1 MYFGCDYYPEHWP
14 KERRKKDVQLMA
26 EAGFNVVRM
35 AEFAWSKIEPSEGE
49 FDFLWLDEAIN
60 LLQNY
65 GIKVVLG
72 TPTAAPPAWIIEDD
86 PTILPV
92 DEKRL
97 QMAFGGREHYCPNH
111 TGYQKHTIRIVK
123 EMGKHFKDNPCVIGW
138 QIDNEFSGRR
148 CYCNYCRQAF
158 QKWLKDKYIS
168 LDNLNK
174 EWGTIFWSQ
183 NYSKWEEIPVPIA
196 TALAHNPGLHLDY
209 YRFISD
215 SWINYQKLQINMLR
229 QYIGE
234 KQFITNNLHNSM
246 STRRYNG
253 IDYSKL
259 SGDLDFIS
267 WDNYPLSSY
276 QVETSSAAAAADLAR
291 GIGGSGFWIMEQQA
305 GTVGWDTMAATPEP
319 GQLRLWS
326 YQAIA
331 RGANSIVFFR
341 WRTCRFGTEQYWH
354 GILDHHGQAGHRYEE
369 IKKFVTEMRHMGEE
383 IVPEGVP
390 SSVAILK
397 DYHIHWAFE
406 IQPNSDGMDYE
417 REIRAY
423 HKVFYELNIT
433 TDIIT
438 PREKFQDYTLL
449 IVPNLYLVNN
459 ELAERLK
466 IFAEKGGT
474 LVFSYRSGV
483 KEARN
488 NIVVNAKLPGLL
500 RELVGAEVEE
510 YTPLENSPFGEP
522 IIGVNAEK
530 NIEIKFIS
538 LGLVS
543 VKGKVGMWADKLK
556 PDTAKVIAVYQN
568 GIFAEQPAIT
578 INKYGKGNVVYV
590 GTSLSPYLQKVLGQ
604 WLASETMI
612 LPALNTP
619 LGVEAIWRGKKEVL
633 YLLNH
638 RNTEVN
644 FPINNCFKEL
654 ISGREIINEVRL
666 NPYGV
671 NVLRPM

>member
-14 KERRKKDVQLMA
+14 KERWKKDAQLMA

-35 AEFAWSKIEPSEGE
+35 AEFAWSKIEPSRGQ
-49 FDFLWLDEAIN
+49 FDFQWLDEAIN
-60 LLQNY
+60 LLKNY
-65 GIKVVLG
+65 GIKTVLG

-92 DEKRL
+92 DEKGLR
-97 QMAFGGREHYCPNH
+97 MAFGGRRHYCPNH
-111 TGYQKHTIRIVK
+111 IGYQEHTRRIV
-123 EMGKHFKDNPCVIGW
+123 EAMGEHFKDNLCVIGW
-138 QIDNEFSGRR
+138 QLDNEFSGR
-148 CYCNYCRQAF
+148 CYCNYCRQTF
-158 QKWLKDKYIS
+158 QKWLKDKYDT

-183 NYSKWEEIPVPIA
+183 TYGKWKEIHVPLA

-215 SWINYQKLQINMLR
+215 SWVNYQKLQINVLR
-229 QYIGE
+229 RLIGE
-234 KQFITNNLHNSM
+234 KQWITHNSM
-246 STRRYNG
+246 FQGYNG

-259 SGDLDFIS
+259 NADLDFIS
-267 WDNYPLSSY
+267 WDNYPMILS
-276 QVETSSAAAAADLAR
+276 QVEPSSVAAAHDLAR
-291 GIGGSGFWIMEQQA
+291 GIKGTGFWVMEQQS
-305 GTVGWDTMAATPEP
+305 GPSGWGALAATPEP

-331 RGANSIVFFR
+331 HGANSILFFR

-354 GILDHHGQAGHRYEE
+354 GVLDHHGQPGRRYEE
-369 IKKFVTEMRHMGEE
+369 IKKFITEMNQIGEE
-383 IVPEGVP
+383 IILEGVP
-390 SSVAILK
+390 SSAAILK
-397 DYHIHWAFE
+397 NYHIHWAFE
-406 IQPNSDGMDYE
+406 IQPNSDEMDYE
-417 REIRAY
+417 KEINAY
-423 HKVFYELNIT
+423 YKSLYNLNIT

-438 PREKFQDYTLL
+438 PREKFQNYRLL
-449 IVPNLYLVNN
+449 IAPNLYLVNN

-466 IFAEKGGT
+466 RFTEKGGT
-474 LVFSYRSGV
+474 LVISYRSGV

-488 NIVVNAKLPGLL
+488 NMVVNNKLPGLL
-500 RELVGAEVEE
+500 RELVGAEIEE
-510 YTPLENSPFGEP
+510 YTTLGNSPFGKPLIE
-522 IIGVNAEK
+522 VNKEK
-530 NIEIKFIS
+530 DVEVKFMS
-538 LGLVS
+538 SGLVS
-543 VKGKVGMWADKLK
+543 VRGKVGVWADKLK

-578 INKYGKGNVVYV
+578 INKYGKGNVIYV
-590 GTSLSPYLQKVLGQ
+590 GTSLSPYLQKVLAQ
-604 WLASETMI
+604 WLVSETMI
-612 LPALNTP
+612 PSAINTP

-638 RNTEVN
+638 KNTEVKVSV
-644 FPINNCFKEL
+644 NNCFKEL

-671 NVLRPM
+671 KVLRPI